1 MKRLLTKQ
9 CVQEVFFLISSLT
22 DADFYNGDCMLP
34 VYKWTCSKEHY
45 PLDTLTK
52 LLVTDSVP
60 SAKLCSKQPVQVC
73 RNASFIVDLHTLD
86 DPLDIRADENG
97 VWKRKGS
104 PVAYVSVHTNG
115 GKTTVF

>member
-1 MKRLLTKQ
+1 
-9 CVQEVFFLISSLT
+9 
-22 DADFYNGDCMLP
+22 MLP
-34 VYKWTCSKEHY
+34 VYKWTRSKE
-45 PLDTLTK
+45 LDTLTK

-73 RNASFIVDLHTLD
+73 RNASFVVDLHMLD

-115 GKTTVF
+115 GKTTVFSKEKDGNSIKSLQSYQNLLSSCFFP